1 MKVKHIIWD
10 WNGTL
15 LDDLDVSMA
24 ALNEVLKS
32 EQLPLVLDKEEY
44 RQYFQ
49 FPVIKYYEKVGFDF
63 AKTPFDV
70 LAKRYMDYYQPH
82 SFACPLHEG
91 AIELLK
97 DCREKGIHQ
106 SLLSAAKLDFLFRQI
121 DHYGIRSYFE
131 HICGLDNI
139 HAHSKAELAKA
150 FVSKNHFD
158 RSCTVFI
165 GDSVHDYE
173 VASYAGCRCIL
184 IANGHEHIS
193 KLEACAT
200 PVLKDINELKK
211 LLSAV

>member
-1 MKVKHIIWD
+1 MKIKHIIWD

-82 SFACPLHEG
+82 SFA
-91 AIELLK
+91 
-97 DCREKGIHQ
+97 EKKESINP
-106 SLLSAAKLDFLFRQI
+106 FFRLP
-121 DHYGIRSYFE
+121 S
-131 HICGLDNI
+131 
-139 HAHSKAELAKA
+139 
-150 FVSKNHFD
+150 
-158 RSCTVFI
+158 
-165 GDSVHDYE
+165 
-173 VASYAGCRCIL
+173 
-184 IANGHEHIS
+184 
-193 KLEACAT
+193 
-200 PVLKDINELKK
+200 
-211 LLSAV
+211 